1 VQTPPSKRWPKPARH
16 GSAVVASL
24 YVSTYSKDVR
34 EGFMPTRIVPKTELR
49 TRIRK
54 EWNELQQK
62 IETLEGQIAEFEY
75 GAAAANVASR
85 ADVYT

>member
-1 VQTPPSKRWPKPARH
+1 
-16 GSAVVASL
+16 L
-24 YVSTYSKDVR
+24 
-34 EGFMPTRIVPKTELR
+34 PTRILPKTELR

-54 EWNELQQK
+54 ELATLGKDTVVVTSRGRPVAAIVSIQRWNELQQM